1 MTALLPATGPRRATA
16 TPTAARLRKLAGI
29 ALMSVLIAACGRATA
44 ATYYVDFAGGSDNAA
59 GTSAAAA
66 WQHAPGDGDASGSA
80 GAARL
85 RPGDTVRFRGGVA
98 YRGTIRMP
106 ADGSS
111 SAPIRYVGDEWG
123 TAPAILDGSDA
134 VTAVERCP
142 DAARCGNAPNWA
154 QLSLISFKPP
164 RTALVKF
171 FDDTGILYQ
180 GQYPAPP
187 DPFFSDD
194 VNSYAKFPASAGAK
208 VRGGELDW
216 PDAAKRL
223 AGNAEGTE
231 LSIWVQANQVV
242 RRTLVGARGNVL
254 VFIPGDVNPYT
265 DRDGRYAIVGSPA
278 LLDAPGQYAT
288 IAPGKAVAWLRG
300 GAAPTIGN
308 GRFAI
313 DLAGRSNIVVRGF
326 AFEHFAGG
334 NGAVREGVGVLN
346 NGGPSQGIS
355 IENNR
360 FRNSSLFN
368 GQGVITLRNVSGLR
382 IAGNDIREIERG
394 SGIRLGA
401 AQDVTIENNRIE
413 RVGRTG
419 IALLGVAN
427 STIRGNRLA
436 QITGVHGNGLTLYLN
451 NRGALVEANT
461 VTRSTRPMTFH
472 GDKSAPGPGDH
483 DFVIRHNVF
492 VADAD
497 GLAALTSWGA
507 NTRGV
512 TITGNILIGP
522 KAGVRLTPSDTG
534 IVIGDNISS
543 GLTVTGARPG
553 DWKVGSDREVNAR
566 NATQIEAVLAQGAQ
580 LPADICTALRAAPG
594 TAIGADWRCP

>member
-1 MTALLPATGPRRATA
+1 MTAPRNRLHALGAVFLL
-16 TPTAARLRKLAGI
+16 LL
-29 ALMSVLIAACGRATA
+29 AACDQATA
-44 ATYYVDFAGGSDNAA
+44 ATYYVDFVGGSDTAA
-59 GTSAAAA
+59 GTSAASA
-66 WQHAPGDGDASGSA
+66 WKHAPGDREASGSA
-80 GAARL
+80 GSAQL
-85 RPGDTVRFRGGVA
+85 RAGDTVRFRGGVA

-106 ADGSS
+106 ADGSTG
-111 SAPIRYVGDEWG
+111 APIRYVGNEWG
-123 TAPAILDGSDA
+123 NAPAILDGSDA
-134 VTAVERCP
+134 VTTVERCP

-164 RTALVKF
+164 STKLVKF

-194 VNSYAKFPASAGAK
+194 VNSYAKFPVSAGVR
-208 VRGGELDW
+208 VRGGELEW
-216 PDAAKRL
+216 PEAAKRL

-231 LSIWVQANQVV
+231 LSIWVQANQVT
-242 RRTLVGARGNVL
+242 RRTLVGERGNVL
-254 VFIPGDVNPYT
+254 VFIPGDINPYT

-278 LLDAPGQYAT
+278 LLDAAGQYAS

-346 NGGPSQGIS
+346 TGRQSQGIA
-355 IENNR
+355 IVNNK

-368 GQGVITLRNVSGLR
+368 GQGVITLRNVSELK
-382 IAGNDIREIERG
+382 ITGNDIREIERG
-394 SGIRLGA
+394 SGIRLSA
-401 AQDVTIENNRIE
+401 AQDATIENNRIE

-419 IALLGVAN
+419 VALLGVAN
-427 STIRGNRLA
+427 AIIRGNRLA
-436 QITGVHGNGLTLYLN
+436 QISGVHGNAITLYLN

-472 GDKSAPGPGDH
+472 GDKSATGPGDH
-483 DFVIRHNVF
+483 NFVISNNVF

-497 GLAALTSWGA
+497 GVAALTSWGA

-512 TITGNILIGP
+512 AITGNILIGP
-522 KAGVRLTPSDTG
+522 RAGIRLTPSDTG
-534 IVIGDNISS
+534 ITIANNISS
-543 GLTVTGARPG
+543 GLIITGARPG
-553 DWKVGSDREVNAR
+553 DWRVGGEREINAR
-566 NATQIEAVLAQGAQ
+566 NARQLEATLAQGGQ
-580 LPADICTALRAAPG
+580 LPADVCTTLKAAPG
-594 TAIGADWRCP
+594 IAIGADWRCP

>member
-1 MTALLPATGPRRATA
+1 MTAPRN
-16 TPTAARLRKLAGI
+16 RLRPLGAALLLA
-29 ALMSVLIAACGRATA
+29 LLAACDQAAA
-44 ATYYVDFAGGSDNAA
+44 ATYYVDFVGGSDNAA
-59 GTSAAAA
+59 GTSAASA
-66 WQHAPGDGDASGSA
+66 WKHAPGDREASGNAGSA
-80 GAARL
+80 QL
-85 RPGDTVRFRGGVA
+85 RAGDKVRFRGGVA

-106 ADGSS
+106 ADGSAG
-111 SAPIRYVGDEWG
+111 APIRYVGDEWG
-123 TAPAILDGSDA
+123 NAPAILDGSDA
-134 VTAVERCP
+134 VTTVERCP

-164 RTALVKF
+164 STKLVKF

-180 GQYPAPP
+180 GQYPTPP

-194 VNSYAKFPASAGAK
+194 VNSYAKFPVSAGAQ
-208 VRGGELDW
+208 VRGGELEW
-216 PDAAKRL
+216 PEAVKRL

-254 VFIPGDVNPYT
+254 VFIPGDVKPYT

-278 LLDAPGQYAT
+278 LLDAAGQYAN
-288 IAPGKAVAWLRG
+288 IGPGKAVAWLRG
-300 GAAPTIGN
+300 GTAPTIGN

-346 NGGPSQGIS
+346 NGGQSQGIS
-355 IENNR
+355 IVNNK

-368 GQGVITLRNVSGLR
+368 GQGVITLRNISGLK
-382 IAGNDIREIERG
+382 ITGNEIREIERG
-394 SGIRLGA
+394 SGVRLSA
-401 AQDVTIENNRIE
+401 AQDVSIENNRIE

-436 QITGVHGNGLTLYLN
+436 HITGVHGNAITLYLN

-461 VTRSTRPMTFH
+461 VTKSTRPMTFH

-483 DFVIRHNVF
+483 NFVITHNVF

-497 GLAALTSWGA
+497 GIAALISWGA

-512 TITGNILIGP
+512 AITGNILIGP
-522 KAGVRLTPSDTG
+522 RAGIRLTPSDTG
-534 IVIGDNISS
+534 ISVTNNISS
-543 GLTVTGARPG
+543 GLAVTGARPG
-553 DWKVGSDREVNAR
+553 DWKVGGDREINAR
-566 NATQIEAVLAQGAQ
+566 NASQIEATLAKGGQ
-580 LPADICTALRAAPG
+580 LPADICTTLQAAPG

>member
-1 MTALLPATGPRRATA
+1 M
-16 TPTAARLRKLAGI
+16 
-29 ALMSVLIAACGRATA
+29 
-44 ATYYVDFAGGSDNAA
+44 
-59 GTSAAAA
+59 
-66 WQHAPGDGDASGSA
+66 
-80 GAARL
+80 
-85 RPGDTVRFRGGVA
+85 RFRGGVA
-98 YRGTIRMP
+98 YRGTILMP
-106 ADGSS
+106 ADGST

-123 TAPAILDGSDA
+123 AAPAIFDGSDA
-134 VTAVERCP
+134 VTSVERCP

-164 RTALVKF
+164 ATALVKF

-194 VNSYAKFPASAGAK
+194 IDSYAKFPVSAGAK
-208 VRGGELDW
+208 VRGGELEW

-231 LSIWVQANQVV
+231 LSIWVQANQVT

-265 DRDGRYAIVGSPA
+265 DRDGRYAIVGSPM
-278 LLDAPGQYAT
+278 LLDAAGQYAS
-288 IAPGKAVAWLRG
+288 ISPGKAVAWLRG

-313 DLAGRSNIVVRGF
+313 DLAGRSNIVIRGF

-346 NGGPSQGIS
+346 NGGASQGIS
-355 IENNR
+355 IVNNK

-368 GQGVITLRNVSGLR
+368 GQGVITLRNVNGLK
-382 IAGNDIREIERG
+382 ITGNEIREIERG
-394 SGIRLGA
+394 SGVRLGA

-436 QITGVHGNGLTLYLN
+436 QITGVHGNAITLYLN

-461 VTRSTRPMTFH
+461 VTKSTRPMTFH

-483 DFVIRHNVF
+483 NFVITHNVF

-497 GLAALTSWGA
+497 GIAALISWGA

-522 KAGVRLTPSDTG
+522 KGGIRLTPSDTG
-534 IVIGDNISS
+534 ITIANNISS
-543 GLTVTGARPG
+543 GLTVTGAQPG
-553 DWKVGSDREVNAR
+553 DWKVGGDRDVNAR
-566 NATQIEAVLAQGAQ
+566 QMEATLAKAGP
-580 LPADICTALRAAPG
+580 LPADVCASLKAAPG